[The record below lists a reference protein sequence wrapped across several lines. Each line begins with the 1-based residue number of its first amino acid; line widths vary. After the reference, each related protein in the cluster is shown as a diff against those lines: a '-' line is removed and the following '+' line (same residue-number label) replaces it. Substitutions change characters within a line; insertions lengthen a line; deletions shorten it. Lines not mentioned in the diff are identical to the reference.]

1 MEDKKIRDLLQQQFD
16 AFEAE
21 PPQFVWEHIEA
32 EIQGKKRRTPFIW
45 TGLAVAASLA
55 LILALVLRKP
65 APENETQRVA
75 DGQIPDRPATE
86 QVMPDQPANQTPT
99 TVITGTEITPGKPRQ
114 RIRAIP
120 VSRTED
126 SSTPAESHQNHAP
139 AVNRASLAPIYGL
152 TRPERQ
158 PLLASNEVRQN
169 ARPRQLVEPLVN
181 RPSNQ
186 PVEVVQGSKSQINL
200 SELEPKDAV
209 VLATQELNKLLDTP
223 VSVSRKEVGN
233 TELVTYEVDLK
244 FLKITRK
251 TSKPAKVN

>member
-21 PPQFVWEHIEA
+21 PPQFVWDHIEA

-65 APENETQRVA
+65 APENDSLQVA
-75 DGQIPDRPATE
+75 DGQLPDRRATE
-86 QVMPDQPANQTPT
+86 QVIPEQPESQSAP

-114 RIRAIP
+114 RMKAIP
-120 VSRTED
+120 VSKTED
-126 SSTPAESHQNHAP
+126 TSRPQELQRSANPGMS
-139 AVNRASLAPIYGL
+139 RATISPIYGL

-158 PLLASNEVRQN
+158 PILASNEVRQN
-169 ARPRQLVEPLVN
+169 PRPGQLAEPSVK
-181 RPSNQ
+181 RPANQ

-200 SELEPKDAV
+200 NELAPKDAV
-209 VLATQELNKLLDTP
+209 VLASHELNKLLDTP

-244 FLKITRK
+244 FFKITRK